1 MTPSET
7 PLEMVQRHVRE
18 GKGQVRRQR
27 DLVQHL
33 EAAQSPL
40 TDEAGKLLAEF
51 ASLQGDHERHLAQI
65 EREMQSGRRDADG
78 NLLPLR
84 PAKT

>member
-18 GKGQVRRQR
+18 GEDRIRRQR

-33 EAAQSPL
+33 EATQSPL
-40 TDEAGKLLAEF
+40 TDEARTLLGTF
-51 ASLQGDHERHLAQI
+51 NSSQDDHKRRLAQI
-65 EREMQSGRRDADG
+65 EEEMQLGRRDVDG
-78 NLLPLR
+78 NLLPVR
-84 PAKT
+84 P